1 MHVAQTASITRTQAG
16 KSRNCGWISAER
28 SRAAPFQTRDE
39 KCGETLIIQHFGPA
53 GPDRKRQFIFV
64 FSVALLKI
72 QRVLRGEIA
81 SHMTAGAT
89 FRRGEG
95 NVSFHRKNQRY
106 HRQPG
111 VKAQN
116 RLLSF
121 STALPLPAASLLQVL
136 ELMFARTA
144 RKRAQ
149 RRTSDLPA
157 SAQTLH
163 SSAAAAAA
171 VLVRASA
178 RVTKVWA
185 ATFVTDVLC
194 SSSGGSPA

>member
-16 KSRNCGWISAER
+16 KCRNCGWISAER
-28 SRAAPFQTRDE
+28 SRAARFQTRDE

-95 NVSFHRKNQRY
+95 NVSFHWKNQK
-106 HRQPG
+106 HKQPG

-185 ATFVTDVLC
+185 ERFVTDVLC